1 MPGTE
6 CRSLRSTLSFLLENE
21 CLLKGNTHLF
31 LHTQSFYVLSSRCLT
46 WSESWLHGGTGIM
59 HLKANMGKVW
69 CWSFGRM
76 EKTGKKVDQS
86 CWEPCAQK
94 KVSQKKKKKKDTRN
108 QGLTRWPSNQEHLL
122 LLQRTWVRFPE
133 PPWWLKNFYYSSSR
147 GSNALFW
154 ILWAPGIYVVHIH
167 TCRQTLLHV
176 KWELIKERIPSN

>member
-1 MPGTE
+1 MVIWKDGEDRQESRPE
-6 CRSLRSTLSFLLENE
+6 LLRAMRPE
-21 CLLKGNTHLF
+21 KG
-31 LHTQSFYVLSSRCLT
+31 
-46 WSESWLHGGTGIM
+46 
-59 HLKANMGKVW
+59 K
-69 CWSFGRM
+69 
-76 EKTGKKVDQS
+76 
-86 CWEPCAQK
+86 P
-94 KVSQKKKKKKDTRN
+94 KKKKKDTRN

-176 KWELIKERIPSN
+176 K